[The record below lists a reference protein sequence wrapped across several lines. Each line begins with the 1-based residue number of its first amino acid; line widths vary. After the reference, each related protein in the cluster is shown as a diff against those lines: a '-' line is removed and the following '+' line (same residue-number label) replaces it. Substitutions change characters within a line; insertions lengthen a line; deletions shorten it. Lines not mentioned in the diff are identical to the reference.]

1 MQVGKELHLHLPVG
15 ELLHPHPQEGA
26 QVAHK
31 PSGACRAMWKGQLRS
46 APLEHAE
53 DFQKSSWETGIWD
66 EAHSLSLTWDQPW
79 LLIPR
84 EQQ

>member
-53 DFQKSSWETGIWD
+53 DFQKSSWETAIWD
-66 EAHSLSLTWDQPW
+66 EASLSNLGPTW